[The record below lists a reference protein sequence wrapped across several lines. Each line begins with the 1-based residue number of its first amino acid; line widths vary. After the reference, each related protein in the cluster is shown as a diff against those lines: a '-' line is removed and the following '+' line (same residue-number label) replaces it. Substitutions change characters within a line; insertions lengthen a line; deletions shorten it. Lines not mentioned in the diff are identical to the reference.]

1 MAIDAPSGLLK
12 PSAPFIEPPA
22 DVRWLRWRSQLRMPP
37 LAIAIPAGILAT
49 IVIGAIVGPFFLP
62 DPNATA
68 LREANQGIGTAG
80 HILGTDALGR
90 DILSRALHGARI
102 SLFVGVVA
110 VGVCMVIGGAF
121 GVVAGYR
128 GGFTDTVVMRIMDTI
143 LAFPALV
150 LALTISTYLGPSIRN
165 VIIAIVVSRIPAYAR
180 LARATT
186 LSLREREF
194 VWGSKLL
201 GSRDAVVMVRHIVPN
216 LISPMLAYG
225 LLAVGIA
232 IIVEASL
239 SFLGLGV
246 RPPQASW
253 GIMISEGRA
262 ELERAPHI
270 ALVPGAMLFATI
282 LSLNLLADAVRS
294 RVGQQGSIQ

>member
-1 MAIDAPSGLLK
+1 MAVEAPAYVQWFAWRPQFRL
-12 PSAPFIEPPA
+12 PSA
-22 DVRWLRWRSQLRMPP
+22 
-37 LAIAIPAGILAT
+37 AIAIPAAILAL
-49 IVIGAIVGPFFLP
+49 IVVSAIVGPFFLP
-62 DPNATA
+62 DPDANA
-68 LREANQGIGTAG
+68 LRESGLGLGAPG
-80 HILGTDALGR
+80 HLLGTDGLGR
-90 DILSRALHGARI
+90 DVMSRALHGARI

-110 VGVCMVIGGAF
+110 VAVCMLVGGAL

-128 GGFTDTVVMRIMDTI
+128 GGLTDTLVMRVMDMI

-165 VIIAIVVSRIPAYAR
+165 VIIAVAFSRIPAYAR
-180 LARATT
+180 LARAVTV
-186 LSLREREF
+186 SLREREF

-201 GSRDAVVMVRHIVPN
+201 GARDISIMVRHIVPN
-216 LISPMLAYG
+216 LVSPMLAYG
-225 LLAVGIA
+225 LLGVGIA
-232 IIVEASL
+232 IIIEASL

-262 ELERAPHI
+262 DLERSPHI

-282 LSLNLLADAVRS
+282 LSLNLLADAVRA
-294 RVGQQGSIQ
+294 RLGDRGSVL